1 MSALGEV
8 ASARRA
14 ALYVVKLGSAS
25 HVHTE
30 VYDEV
35 LALRQRGAQV
45 LVIAGGAAGIREH
58 YDRIGRAVRTLTT
71 RGGDEVRYC
80 PPQETPYIVAAYEQV
95 TLPRIEQELTRRG
108 LSVFAAVARTGSLVS
123 ATVNGPL
130 RAVEDGKVRIVR
142 DHRAGTVCALDVP
155 RLRAL
160 LDTFDVVCL
169 SPPVADVEGG
179 TALNVDADVL
189 AAEAARALDADHLRL
204 VTGTAGLLTDPRN
217 PTSTLRHA
225 HKGEGQRYARGRM
238 RQKVRAA
245 EIAMRGSCDIAV
257 TGPHTL
263 AATNA
268 TWFWRAPA
276 PAPDLTLLARS
287 VELSSVSRDERELT
301 EFLAEWCTDNR
312 IKAEIDTVGNL
323 VATRGSGPRRLLL
336 LGHVDTVPHR
346 WPARW
351 DGDVLT
357 GRGSVDAKASLVT
370 FLQTLADVEL
380 PDDVQL
386 RVVGAVQEEI
396 TGAGAFHVR
405 DHYPAD
411 AVVIG
416 EPSGAAALTVGY
428 YGLIK
433 VRYAVSEHTGHTA
446 GKGVRT
452 AGDRLVQTLDAARRE
467 VARVAPEAL
476 TAVLGVHALNHG
488 DVQAGESVVDV
499 RVPPGVDVDALLDA
513 LRSAAD
519 EPVRMDVLRATP
531 GKSTPR
537 SNPLVKSFQRA
548 FRDAGTAPRFLLK
561 KGSSDMNTLA
571 TTWHG
576 VPMVAYGPGDASL
589 DHTPHEHV
597 DAAEFRRAH
606 RVLTAA
612 VREWGAL

>member
-25 HVHTE
+25 QAHTE

-58 YDRIGRAVRTLTT
+58 YDRIGRPVRTLTT

-80 PPQETPYIVAAYEQV
+80 PPEETPHIVAAYEQV
-95 TLPRIEQELTRRG
+95 TLPRIEQELTQRG

-130 RAVEDGKVRIVR
+130 RAVEDDRVRIVR

-225 HKGEGQRYARGRM
+225 HKGEGQHYARGRM

-287 VELSSVSRDERELT
+287 VELASVSRDERELT

-370 FLQTLADVEL
+370 FLQTLADAEL

-433 VRYAVSEHTGHTA
+433 VRFAVEEHTGHTA

-452 AGDRLVQTLDAARRE
+452 AGDRLVEALEAARRG
-467 VARVAPEAL
+467 VTRVAPEAL

-513 LRSAAD
+513 LRSAAV

-589 DHTPHEHV
+589 DHTPHEHI